1 MTEWTEKWLMVFN
14 MSKCKYMRIG
24 NTEVPEYQYSIGD
37 TRLEETVVER
47 NIGVLVDN
55 KLRFSEHI
63 AEKVNK
69 ANGVLGIIRRN

>member
-1 MTEWTEKWLMVFN
+1 
-14 MSKCKYMRIG
+14 MRIG

-37 TRLEETVVER
+37 TLLEETVVER
-47 NIGVLVDN
+47 VIGVLVDN

-69 ANGVLGIIRRN
+69 VNGVLGIIRRN